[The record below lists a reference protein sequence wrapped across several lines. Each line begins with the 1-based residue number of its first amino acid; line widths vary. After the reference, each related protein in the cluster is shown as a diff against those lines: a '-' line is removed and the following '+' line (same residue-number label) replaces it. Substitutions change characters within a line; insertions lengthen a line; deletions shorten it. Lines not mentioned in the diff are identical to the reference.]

1 MVNLYGKRILRVR
14 VFVSQNKK
22 RFNNCSRSKIALDV
36 IVVFLQHLRCF
47 YFLLFLS
54 FFNYRFVGEKEDRWK
69 FLRKFSSLASYV
81 RITDYWLGR
90 GWQRL

>member
-54 FFNYRFVGEKEDRWK
+54 FFFLTIDSSEKKKIVGN
-69 FLRKFSSLASYV
+69 F
-81 RITDYWLGR
+81 
-90 GWQRL
+90 

>member
-36 IVVFLQHLRCF
+36 IVVFLQHLSIF
-47 YFLLFLS
+47 FSFFLFLTIDS
-54 FFNYRFVGEKEDRWK
+54 SEKKKIVGN
-69 FLRKFSSLASYV
+69 F
-81 RITDYWLGR
+81 
-90 GWQRL
+90 